1 MTGVA
6 FDGCMRSSKRKAVVV
21 LLDLLDRDLPST
33 HGVALFA
40 IGSELALV
48 DVGVAVLAT
57 LSHVRKYRL
66 CVALDARDSGV
77 HSA

>member
-6 FDGCMRSSKRKAVVV
+6 VDGCMRSSKRKAVVV

-40 IGSELALV
+40 IGPELTLV
-48 DVGVAVLAT
+48 DIRVAILTA
-57 LSHVRKYRL
+57 LSDVRENGLR
-66 CVALDARDSGV
+66 VALDARDSGV
-77 HSA
+77 HST